1 MCCSS
6 WHERRKLRSQS
17 VFVLGLVI
25 EAGVDNEGSSS
36 EQLLSRAEEW
46 QVRAAQ
52 KGRRVV
58 GRWVGRQTLGAKG
71 RQVVAL
77 CSLCLS
83 FRRQASDPPKATLA
97 ALKLSTVHQGHI
109 KLTSTRHSNFILSS
123 PDLFK
128 INHMSAR
135 RAHLGE
141 SSSYDSYPRLP
152 LYPTYTYSSLN
163 RNFALP
169 NTLLDRISYTGSN
182 GLYSA
187 IRYTKP
193 AGTLGPYRL
202 SKPPNTVV
210 AVWLTRTLSCGQWC
224 QSNAGPSL
232 RYRSLAF
239 D

>member
-1 MCCSS
+1 MASPCSS
-6 WHERRKLRSQS
+6 KRAAGGGSVGGATDAGCKRQAGRR
-17 VFVLGLVI
+17 FVL
-25 EAGVDNEGSSS
+25 A
-36 EQLLSRAEEW
+36 LS
-46 QVRAAQ
+46 
-52 KGRRVV
+52 
-58 GRWVGRQTLGAKG
+58 LISPP
-71 RQVVAL
+71 
-77 CSLCLS
+77 SLRPTES
-83 FRRQASDPPKATLA
+83 TLA

-141 SSSYDSYPRLP
+141 SSSYYSYPRLP